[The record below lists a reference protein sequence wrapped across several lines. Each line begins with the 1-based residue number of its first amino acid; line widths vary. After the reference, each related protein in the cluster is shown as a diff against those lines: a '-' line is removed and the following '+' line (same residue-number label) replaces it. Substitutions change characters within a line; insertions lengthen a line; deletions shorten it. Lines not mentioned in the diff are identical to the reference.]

1 MKLSFECDTLIH
13 EDLQKEVTTLKGGEI
28 LHSEQHF
35 YSITE
40 LLAAG
45 LTYYK
50 IKRLLAEG
58 RLIKLNNKIYENTS
72 YEGEES
78 DFAFAGVYAPKGVIC
93 MMSAARHYGL
103 TTFLPEGVDI
113 AIERDM
119 KISTLP
125 DWPQVNVW
133 YFSERR
139 YSIGTTSSSDGIC
152 DFRVYDIEKT
162 VVDILYYRNKVGIE
176 ETKEILKNYLS
187 RENRDLIKLHR
198 YADAL
203 GCKKILGTYMEV
215 LV

>member
-1 MKLSFECDTLIH
+1 MDAAMI
-13 EDLQKEVTTLKGGEI
+13 LQPDR
-28 LHSEQHF
+28 HF
-35 YSITE
+35 YSIAE

-50 IKRLLAEG
+50 INKLVSAG
-58 RLIKLNNKIYENTS
+58 RLVKLNNKVYENTAFT
-72 YEGEES
+72 GEES
-78 DFAFAGVYAPKGVIC
+78 DFAFAGVYAPKGIIC

-113 AIERDM
+113 AIERNM

-125 DWPQVNVW
+125 DWPHINLW
-133 YFSERR
+133 YFPEKR
-139 YSIGTTSSSDGIC
+139 YSAGVTFSSDGACEFQI
-152 DFRVYDIEKT
+152 YDVEKT

-176 ETKEILKNYLS
+176 ETKEVLNNYL
-187 RENRDLIKLHR
+187 RRKDRDLIKLHR
-198 YADAL
+198 YAATL